1 MSQEHSFKLTEARK
15 AIILS
20 RNATQGWI
28 LPGVVTKTETQ
39 RTVPKGRGRFHG
51 THKYSHLRKPRRAA
65 PWSWTLKFQG

>member
-1 MSQEHSFKLTEARK
+1 MSQKHPFKLTEARK

-28 LPGVVTKTETQ
+28 LPGVVTKTEMQ
-39 RTVPKGRGRFHG
+39 KIVPKSRDHFHG
-51 THKYSHLRKPRRAA
+51 TCKYSHLRKHRWAA